1 MKYVGYGIALLIILA
16 LGLGT
21 IVATMCIPP
30 TTVRVHVH
38 NESGQPLSNVIIT
51 HEEGTVSIHT
61 LAAGAS
67 QVVPVLVEGE
77 SSYAIQATLAKGNV
91 VRGQEVYVEPGY
103 QTRETI
109 TATGIEHEMQ
119 SLY

>member
-1 MKYVGYGIALLIILA
+1 MKYVGYGLALLVGFA
-16 LGLGT
+16 LGIGS
-21 IVATMCIPP
+21 IVLTMCIPP
-30 TTVRVHVH
+30 TVRVDVH
-38 NESGQPLSNVIIT
+38 NESGQPVSNVIIT

-61 LAAGAS
+61 LESGAT
-67 QVVPVLVEGE
+67 QTVPVLVEGE
-77 SSYAIQATLAKGNV
+77 NSYSIQATLAKGEV
-91 VRGQEVYVEPGY
+91 VQGQEVYVEPGY